1 LAICSRGSPVWPVIR
16 PPGETPRICGH
27 WTRRTVRRYT
37 CLKRQTEVKDEGLR
51 KLGIIGGMSWVS
63 TAMYYDRINRIV
75 QKRAAPMASAPLLI
89 ESLDFAQLY
98 ALREERDWQRAASV
112 LIDSA
117 KRLEGAGAEGLI
129 IGANSMHRLYDDV
142 AASVNIP
149 ILHIAEFVGMA
160 IKRSGHT
167 SAALIGTRNVMTES
181 FYRKRLVAHGIDLLP
196 PNMEFVELLDKIIY
210 DELMVG
216 KVTREAERTLKT
228 IITKKAKDGAQ
239 AIVLA
244 CTELDLV
251 VDVDANVLPVF
262 DSTRI
267 HCEAAANWILEQE
280 GVS

>member
-1 LAICSRGSPVWPVIR
+1 
-16 PPGETPRICGH
+16 
-27 WTRRTVRRYT
+27 
-37 CLKRQTEVKDEGLR
+37 LR

-63 TAMYYDRINRIV
+63 TAMYYERINRIV

-89 ESLDFAQLY
+89 ESLDFCQLY
-98 ALREERDWQRAASV
+98 ALVEERDWQRAGNV
-112 LIDSA
+112 LIESA
-117 KRLEGAGAEGLI
+117 RRLEGAGAEALI
-129 IGANSMHRLYDDV
+129 IGANSMHRLYDDI

-149 ILHIAEFVGMA
+149 VLHIAEYVGMA
-160 IKRSGHT
+160 IKRAGHR
-167 SAALIGTRNVMTES
+167 SSALIGTRNVMTES

-196 PNMEFVELLDKIIY
+196 PRMEFVEMLDKIIY

-216 KVTREAERTLKT
+216 KVTREAQRTLKT
-228 IITKKAKDGAQ
+228 IIINKAQEGAE

-280 GVS
+280 AVH

>member
-1 LAICSRGSPVWPVIR
+1 M
-16 PPGETPRICGH
+16 
-27 WTRRTVRRYT
+27 
-37 CLKRQTEVKDEGLR
+37 R

-63 TAMYYDRINRIV
+63 TAMYYDRINSNV

-112 LIDSA
+112 LIESA
-117 KRLEGAGAEGLI
+117 RRLEGAGAETLI

-142 AASVNIP
+142 ASAVNIP
-149 ILHIAEFVGMA
+149 ILHIADYVGMA
-160 IKRSGHT
+160 IKRAGHT
-167 SAALIGTRNVMTES
+167 NAALIGTRNVMTES

-210 DELMVG
+210 DELMLG
-216 KVTREAERTLKT
+216 KVTREAQRTMKT
-228 IITKKAKDGAQ
+228 IITNKAQEGAQ

-262 DSTRI
+262 DSMRI
-267 HCEAAANWILEQE
+267 HCEAAANWILDQE
-280 GVS
+280 GGL